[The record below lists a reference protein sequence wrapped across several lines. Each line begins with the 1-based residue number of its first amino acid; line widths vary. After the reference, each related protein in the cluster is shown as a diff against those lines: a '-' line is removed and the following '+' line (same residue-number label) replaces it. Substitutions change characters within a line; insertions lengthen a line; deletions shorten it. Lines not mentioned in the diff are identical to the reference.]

1 MSTTSGSNGTLTPTS
16 TDGGSDGSPTRT
28 PDRLS
33 PTSIRLALVVSAI
46 VIAGFV
52 YALMQPR
59 WSDRSISEVSGA
71 TDSSTLAV
79 TVNHNECGS
88 GGPRVR
94 VTQQSAEFVVL
105 HAEQNERGD
114 CHDVGLTSVVT
125 VDLEAPLGQR
135 QFRFD
140 PKQGSD
146 SVVCDIDGRAVNQC

>member
-1 MSTTSGSNGTLTPTS
+1 MGRR
-16 TDGGSDGSPTRT
+16 TRQ
-28 PDRLS
+28 PGAV
-33 PTSIRLALVVSAI
+33 LALVVIAI

-71 TDSSTLAV
+71 NDSSTLAV
-79 TVNHNECGS
+79 TVNHNQCGN

-94 VTQQSAEFVVL
+94 VTQSAESVVL

-114 CHDVGLTSVVT
+114 CDDVGLTSVVT

-135 QFRFD
+135 QIRFD
-140 PKQGSD
+140 PQQGSE
-146 SVVCDIDGRAVNQC
+146 SMVCDIDGRAVNQC